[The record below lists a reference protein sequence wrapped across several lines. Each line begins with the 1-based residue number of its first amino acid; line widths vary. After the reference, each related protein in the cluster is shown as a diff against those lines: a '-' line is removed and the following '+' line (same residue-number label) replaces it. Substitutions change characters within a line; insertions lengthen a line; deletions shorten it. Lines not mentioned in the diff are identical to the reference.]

1 METPSAY
8 LDALVKELSRLPGIG
23 VRSASRLAFHILR
36 MKDSQVQ
43 SLVNALS
50 DVKKHIK
57 TCSRC
62 GGISDSPV
70 CSICTDEKRDRN
82 LLCVV
87 EGPRDILFIEAA
99 GEFRGLYH
107 VLNGLISPLDGIGP
121 GDLNLQAL
129 EDRCRDGSVKEV
141 ILALNSTIEGDATAA
156 WISVLLEKT
165 EVLVTRIARGLPAGS
180 DLEYADSATIAQS
193 FAGRSAVS
201 SGKDV

>member
-1 METPSAY
+1 MQTSAY

-23 VRSASRLAFHILR
+23 AKSASRLAFHILR
-36 MKDSQVQ
+36 MKDSQVR
-43 SLVNALS
+43 SLVTALT
-50 DVKKHIK
+50 DLKEHIM

-62 GGISDSPV
+62 GGISDSSL
-70 CSICTDEKRDRN
+70 CSICTDEKRDRS

-99 GEFRGLYH
+99 GEFKGLYH

-121 GDLNLQAL
+121 GDLNLKDL
-129 EDRCRDGSVKEV
+129 EDRCRDDSVKEV

-156 WISVLLEKT
+156 WLSVMLEKT
-165 EVLVTRIARGLPAGS
+165 GVLVTRIARGLPVGS

-193 FAGRSAVS
+193 FEGRVMLS
-201 SGKDV
+201 SGKNV